1 MVSQLTAEHPSAPEA
16 LRTLVPA
23 PDDATLLRHAVST
36 SAALRRAEGP
46 AHVLDMLTAA
56 ARLVAPTAAVW
67 ALRRVG
73 GPASRA
79 TASATAFET
88 TSAFGAAAA
97 ACSVDPAAVL
107 DELGEQILVSQSPFD
122 VELFGG
128 PLAAALETLP
138 VPFALTAFPL
148 DSTDASGALLVAA
161 PESALTSAQ
170 RSVLALLCDE
180 AAGALALE
188 TARATAEQAEALFQ
202 TLTQLSASF
211 SERDLVLQQ
220 IVRCTADLMRTD
232 AAWIMLADEAKQMLT
247 MTTAYGITSTSF
259 FDATCGTD
267 ELLPGAAIRKRRVV
281 CIGDLR
287 GDEHAKRTQEE
298 GLRSIF
304 CAPMFVQDELL
315 GVLIAA
321 NRETRDLSPEDRRI
335 MDALASGAAVS
346 IGNARLYAERERS
359 IKRLASVN
367 ALLEARSEFQ
377 QRLTELVLAGAEL
390 DELVAAATDALG
402 CRVLVLDRDLA
413 VLHASPEADTA
424 VDVAGLREAIRSSD
438 QISDGSGVFRV
449 DLAREGRR
457 SSEVLVAPLDL
468 GGQRTAFVV
477 VASGEQP
484 ATGPGLAM
492 TEAAVTA
499 IGLELMRER
508 ATAEAE
514 ARLTGG
520 LFQTLLAGDGTDDAS
535 ILRRSSYLGYELS
548 GENVVIAAT
557 ALDESGSGSSRAA
570 LGLQNVVQRAVRRHW
585 DAPAP
590 VFERDDAVFVVL
602 SDPQEV
608 TPALIKEQCR
618 LVRQAIELSGRSSG
632 IRIAY
637 AGPHRGIAGVRR
649 AVSEAAYALQ
659 VQDVIGKAG
668 APVAFSELGVWTLLG
683 RVGSREHLVSFAESV
698 LGELLVHDAQRHAQ
712 LVDTL
717 RTLIKCNFHYRT
729 AAEALYA
736 HPNTIRYRMTRIS
749 ALTGLDLTDG
759 DDRLKVELALRIL
772 DVVGIPRAPA
782 SAA

>member
-1 MVSQLTAEHPSAPEA
+1 MVSQLTAEHPSAHET
-16 LRTLVPA
+16 LGTLVPA
-23 PDDATLLRHAVST
+23 PDDASLLRHAVAA

-46 AHVLDMLTAA
+46 AHVLDMLAA
-56 ARLVAPTAAVW
+56 TARLVAPTAAVW

-79 TASATAFET
+79 TASATAFDT

-97 ACSVDPAAVL
+97 ACSIDPTVVL
-107 DELGEQILVSQSPFD
+107 HELGEQILVSQSPFD

-128 PLAAALETLP
+128 SPLAAALEPLP
-138 VPFALTAFPL
+138 VRFALTAFPL
-148 DSTDASGALLVAA
+148 ASTDASGALLVAV

-188 TARATAEQAEALFQ
+188 TARSTAEQAEALFQ
-202 TLTQLSASF
+202 TLTQLSTSF

-220 IVRCTADLMRTD
+220 IVRSTADLMRTD
-232 AAWIMLADEAKQMLT
+232 AAWIMLADESKQILT

-287 GDEHAKRTQEE
+287 GDERAKRTQEE

-321 NRETRDLSPEDRRI
+321 NRETRDLSPEDRRV

-346 IGNARLYAERERS
+346 IGNARLYAEREIS
-359 IKRLASVN
+359 IERLAGVN
-367 ALLEARSEFQ
+367 ALLEERSAFQ
-377 QRLTELVLAGAEL
+377 QRLTDLVLAGAEL
-390 DELVAAATDALG
+390 DELVSAVTEALG
-402 CRVLVLDRDLA
+402 SRVLVLDRDLV
-413 VLHASPEADTA
+413 VLHASPEADKA
-424 VDVAGLREAIRSSD
+424 IDVAALRDAIRSSD
-438 QISDGSGVFRV
+438 DISGGTGAFRV
-449 DLAREGRR
+449 DLARNGER
-457 SSEVLVAPLDL
+457 SPEVLVAPLDL

-477 VASGEQP
+477 VSGEQP
-484 ATGPGLAM
+484 TSRPGLAM

-520 LFQTLLAGDGTDDAS
+520 LFQTLLTDDGADDAA

-548 GENVVIAAT
+548 GENVVVAAT
-557 ALDESGSGSSRAA
+557 ALDESAGASSRAA

-585 DAPAP
+585 DAPPP
-590 VFERDDAVFVVL
+590 VFERDDAVFIVL
-602 SDPQEV
+602 SDPEEV

-712 LVDTL
+712 LTDTL

-729 AAEALYA
+729 AAETLYA

-759 DDRLKVELALRIL
+759 DDRLEVELALRIL
-772 DVVGIPRAPA
+772 DVVGLPRAPA